1 MQQRARILIIED
13 EADIANAVADR
24 LRNEGHTVYLAE
36 DGIKGVDAFRNL
48 KPDLVVLD
56 LMLPGMSGHEV
67 CKIIQTEQR
76 TPVLMLT
83 ALDDETDV
91 LVGLKLGADD
101 YVTKPFSPREL
112 AARVEAILRRVNGDA
127 DRRGALHCCDL
138 EIDIDSRRVTR
149 LGAEI
154 HLTPTEFDLI
164 LGLAKANGT
173 VLTREDLL
181 TSVWGYP
188 DGSGARTVDS
198 HIRSLRR
205 KLGDH
210 VIRTVHGVGYAIGDE
225 EAA

>member
-24 LRNEGHTVYLAE
+24 LRSEGHTVYQAA
-36 DGIKGVDAFRNL
+36 DGIQGVESFRSL

-67 CKIIQTEQR
+67 CKIIQTERR

-112 AARVEAILRRVNGDA
+112 AARVEAILRRVNGDQ
-127 DRRGALHCCDL
+127 DRSSALHCCDL

-149 LGAEI
+149 DGAEV
-154 HLTPTEFDLI
+154 HLTPTEFDLL

-210 VIRTVHGVGYAIGDE
+210 VIRTVHGVGYAIGDQ
-225 EAA
+225 AA

>member
-13 EADIANAVADR
+13 EEDIANAVADR
-24 LRNEGHTVYLAE
+24 LRSEGHSVYLAF
-36 DGIKGVDAFRNL
+36 DGVSGVESFKAI

-56 LMLPGMSGHEV
+56 LLLPGMSGHEV
-67 CKIIQTEQR
+67 CKVIQTEQR

-112 AARVEAILRRVNGDA
+112 AARVEAVLRRSTA
-127 DRRGALHCCDL
+127 QHDRRGMLECCDL
-138 EIDIDSRRVTR
+138 EIDIDTRRVSR
-149 LGAEI
+149 DGSEI
-154 HLTPTEFDLI
+154 HLTPTEFDLL
-164 LGLAKANGT
+164 LGLAKANGA

-181 TSVWGYP
+181 MSVWGYP

-198 HIRSLRR
+198 HIRSVRR
-205 KLGDH
+205 KLGNH
-210 VIRTVHGVGYAIGDE
+210 VIRTVHGVGYAIGDDR
-225 EAA
+225 AA

>member
-1 MQQRARILIIED
+1 MTQRARILIIED

-24 LRNEGHTVYLAE
+24 LRSEGHTVYLAD
-36 DGIKGVDAFRNL
+36 DGLKGVESFRNL

-56 LMLPGMSGHEV
+56 LMLPGMPGHEV
-67 CKIIQTEQR
+67 CKVIQTERR

-112 AARVEAILRRVNGDA
+112 AARVEAILRRVNGDT
-127 DRRGALHCCDL
+127 DQRSSLHCCDL

-149 LGAEI
+149 EGDEI
-154 HLTPTEFDLI
+154 HLTPTEFDLL

-198 HIRSLRR
+198 HIRSVRR

-225 EAA
+225 AA